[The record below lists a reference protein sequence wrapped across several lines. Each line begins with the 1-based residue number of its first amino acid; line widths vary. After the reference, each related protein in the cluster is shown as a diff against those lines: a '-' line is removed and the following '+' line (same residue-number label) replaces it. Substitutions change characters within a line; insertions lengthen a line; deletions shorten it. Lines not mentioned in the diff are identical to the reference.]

1 MKPAL
6 IIVEGKMRPYERH
19 QAIFLLQS
27 PVYDSNFTKQD
38 HIIYEWSTQIDGGAY
53 GDEPV
58 FHTES
63 PNNLFWFDRYINEL
77 YQETKINLPSDTP
90 DLGLDSLNMERR
102 LICYNSLA

>member
-38 HIIYEWSTQIDGGAY
+38 HIIYEWSTQIDGGPM
-53 GDEPV
+53 EM
-58 FHTES
+58 
-63 PNNLFWFDRYINEL
+63 NRYFIQKVQII
-77 YQETKINLPSDTP
+77 YF
-90 DLGLDSLNMERR
+90 GL
-102 LICYNSLA
+102 IGI